1 MGEWV
6 SEPAEF
12 DALIKKIEIKSLVSG
27 DKEAQILLQFQPTNE
42 LLDSLNKLHRADDLV
57 NVKIEENV

>member
-1 MGEWV
+1 M

>member
-1 MGEWV
+1 M

-42 LLDSLNKLHRADDLV
+42 LLDSLNKLHRADDLIR
-57 NVKIEENV
+57 VKIEENA

>member
-1 MGEWV
+1 M

-57 NVKIEENV
+57 NVKIEEGA

>member
-1 MGEWV
+1 M

-42 LLDSLNKLHRADDLV
+42 LLDGLNKLHRADDLV
-57 NVKIEENV
+57 SVKIG

>member
-1 MGEWV
+1 V

-42 LLDSLNKLHRADDLV
+42 LLDSLNKLHRADDLIR
-57 NVKIEENV
+57 VKIEENA

>member
-1 MGEWV
+1 M

-27 DKEAQILLQFQPTNE
+27 DKEAQILMRFQPTDE
-42 LLDSLNKLHRADDLV
+42 LLDSLNKLHKADDMV
-57 NVKIEENV
+57 RVEIKESD